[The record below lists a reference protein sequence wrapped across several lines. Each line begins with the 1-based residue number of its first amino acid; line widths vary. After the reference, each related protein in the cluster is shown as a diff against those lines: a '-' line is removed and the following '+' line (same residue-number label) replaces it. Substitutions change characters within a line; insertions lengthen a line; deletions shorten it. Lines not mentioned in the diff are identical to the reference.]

1 MPLLWFCLKKGDNMS
16 QINNTDRIQTSTGQT
31 SGIRVFTISS
41 ETLRRITALIQ
52 LGFGILNGTIGL
64 RFLLKLMAANPQNP
78 FASLIYFITQPFL
91 WMFQGLTRT
100 PSFEG
105 IEIEF
110 FSLIAIVVYG
120 LLGWIIVQLIWILFA
135 RMK

>member
-1 MPLLWFCLKKGDNMS
+1 MS
-16 QINNTDRIQTSTGQT
+16 QLSDTGRIKSTTSRT
-31 SGIRVFTISS
+31 SALRVFVINE
-41 ETLRRITALIQ
+41 ETLRRITGLIQ
-52 LGFGILNGTIGL
+52 LSFGVLNGLIGL
-64 RFLLKLMAANPQNP
+64 RFLLKLMAANPANP
-78 FASLIYFITQPFL
+78 FASLVYFITTPFL

-110 FSLIAIVVYG
+110 FSLVAIVVYA
-120 LLGWIIVQLIWILFA
+120 LIGWIIIQLMWILFS

>member
-1 MPLLWFCLKKGDNMS
+1 MS
-16 QINNTDRIQTSTGQT
+16 QLSDTGRIKTTTGRTSAF
-31 SGIRVFTISS
+31 RVFVIS
-41 ETLRRITALIQ
+41 EENLRRLIGLIQ
-52 LGFGILNGTIGL
+52 LAFGVLEGLIGL
-64 RFLLKLMAANPQNP
+64 RFMLKLMAANPANP
-78 FASLIYFITQPFL
+78 FASLIYFVTTPFL

-110 FSLIAIVVYG
+110 FSLVAMVVYA
-120 LLGWIIVQLIWILFA
+120 LIGWIIIQLMWVLFS

>member
-1 MPLLWFCLKKGDNMS
+1 MS
-16 QINNTDRIQTSTGQT
+16 QINNTDRIRAVTDRTSAV
-31 SGIRVFTISS
+31 RVFIIS
-41 ETLRRITALIQ
+41 EGTLRRITGLIQ
-52 LGFGILNGTIGL
+52 LAMGVLNGTIGL

-78 FASLIYFITQPFL
+78 FASIIYFITQPFL
-91 WMFQGLTRT
+91 WIFQDLTHT

-110 FSLIAIVVYG
+110 FSLIAIAVYTLIGWVV
-120 LLGWIIVQLIWILFA
+120 IQLIWVLFA

>member
-1 MPLLWFCLKKGDNMS
+1 MS
-16 QINNTDRIQTSTGQT
+16 QLSDTGRIKSTTGRTSAL
-31 SGIRVFTISS
+31 RVFVIG
-41 ETLRRITALIQ
+41 EENLRRITGLIQ
-52 LGFGILNGTIGL
+52 LGFGVLNGLIGL
-64 RFLLKLMAANPQNP
+64 RFPLKLMAANPVNP
-78 FASLIYFITQPFL
+78 FASLIYFVTSPFL

-110 FSLIAIVVYG
+110 FSLIAIVVYA
-120 LLGWIIVQLIWILFA
+120 LIGWVIIQLMWILFS